1 VIVRA
6 FRGVV
11 VAGADAEFYGI
22 VRSRLHAFHR
32 SHSMVESHVG
42 RRSTPDGDHF
52 LITTHWPDWETLR
65 TWARDDL
72 MRPWGFDELLPYLV
86 SWEIEH
92 YEELDVAD
100 DDVGRDR

>member
-1 VIVRA
+1 VIVRS

-11 VAGADAEFYGI
+11 VRGAGAEFYGI
-22 VRSRLHAFHR
+22 VRSRLRAFR
-32 SHSMVESHVG
+32 GSYSMIESHVG

-52 LITTHWPDWETLR
+52 LITTYWPDWDSLR

-72 MRPWGFDELLPYLV
+72 LRPWGFDELLPYLA

-92 YEELDVAD
+92 FEELEIAD
-100 DDVGRDR
+100 AEAVQDS